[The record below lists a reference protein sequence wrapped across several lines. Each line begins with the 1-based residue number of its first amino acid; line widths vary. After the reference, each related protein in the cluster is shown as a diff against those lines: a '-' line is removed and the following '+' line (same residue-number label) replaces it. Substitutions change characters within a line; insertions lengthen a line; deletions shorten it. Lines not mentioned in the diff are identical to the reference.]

1 SVRRQREM
9 DPGPS
14 NESPE
19 EADKTGSRLVWW
31 ALTVAVA
38 SRLFIFAIAVLARS
52 TLAIHRPRNALLTPS
67 SGLYHG
73 VLGRLLNG
81 WTNGDAAWFL
91 TIAQH
96 GYQQRFS
103 QAFFPLYPLLIHL
116 LGGGG
121 RGATVA
127 GIALSLICFLAAALL
142 LYHLTVRLLG
152 ARTALWTIVFLA
164 LAPTS
169 FFFQAIYSESLFLV
183 LTVALF
189 FFAERR
195 QWLLAG
201 LAGLFATLTRSTG
214 VILAVPLLLFALA
227 AADWQW
233 RRARAGLLAVLL
245 VPAGLLIYM
254 AYLWRTAGNPLLFE
268 RAQQHWHRSF
278 TAPYVTL
285 WRGFREGYRGVIHV
299 VTHDSFAHLT
309 ASLWQTNLATVN
321 LANFLTLIVVGA
333 LIVLVWRRLSA
344 AYTVYALLALLF
356 ALVSP
361 ARGQSLMSLPR
372 LALVIFPLYMALAAA
387 TVRRPV
393 LRVLI
398 VGVFLI
404 GLTWLTSR
412 FVVFTWVA

>member
-1 SVRRQREM
+1 MNSR
-9 DPGPS
+9 PS
-14 NESPE
+14 NENPN
-19 EADKTGSRLVWW
+19 EAGEPDRPLVWW
-31 ALTVAVA
+31 ALAIAVA
-38 SRLFIFAIAVLARS
+38 SRLFVFAFAVLARS
-52 TLAIHRPRNALLTPS
+52 TLTIHRPRNALLTPS
-67 SGLYHG
+67 SDLYHG
-73 VLGRLLNG
+73 VLSRLLNG
-81 WTNGDAAWFL
+81 WANGDAAWYL
-91 TIAQH
+91 AIAQH
-96 GYQQRFS
+96 GYQQHFS

-116 LGGGG
+116 LGGSG

-142 LYHLTVRLLG
+142 LYRLTARLLG

-169 FFFQAIYSESLFLV
+169 FFFQTIYSESLFL
-183 LTVALF
+183 LFAVALF

-201 LAGLFATLTRSTG
+201 LAGLLATLTRSTG
-214 VILAVPLLLFALA
+214 VILAIPLLLFALA

-233 RRARAGLLAVLL
+233 HRAWAGLLAVPL

-254 AYLWRTAGNPLLFE
+254 AYLWRSTGNPLLFE

-285 WRGFREGYRGVIHV
+285 WRGCREGYRGVVHV

-309 ASLWQTNLATVN
+309 TSLWQTNLATVN
-321 LANFLTLIVVGA
+321 LANFVTLLVVGA

-344 AYTVYALLALLF
+344 PYTAYALLALLF
-356 ALVSP
+356 ALMSP
-361 ARGQSLMSLPR
+361 ARGESLMSLPR

-387 TVRRPV
+387 TARRPG
-393 LRVLI
+393 LRAVI

-404 GLTWLTSR
+404 GLVWLTSR
-412 FVVFTWVA
+412 FVIFTWVA

>member
-1 SVRRQREM
+1 MNSR
-9 DPGPS
+9 PS
-14 NESPE
+14 NESPDA
-19 EADKTGSRLVWW
+19 ADRPDRRLVWW
-31 ALTVAVA
+31 ALAIAVA
-38 SRLFIFAIAVLARS
+38 SRLFVFAFAVLARS
-52 TLAIHRPRNALLTPS
+52 TLAIHRPSNALHTPAS
-67 SGLYHG
+67 DLYHG

-81 WTNGDAAWFL
+81 WANGDAAWYL
-91 TIAQH
+91 TIAEH

-116 LGGGG
+116 LGGSG

-127 GIALSLICFLAAALL
+127 GIALSLICFLVAALL
-142 LYHLTVRLLG
+142 LYRLTARLLG

-169 FFFQAIYSESLFLV
+169 FFFQAIYSESLFLL

-189 FFAERR
+189 FFAERQ

-201 LAGLFATLTRSTG
+201 LAGLLATLTRSTG
-214 VILAVPLLLFALA
+214 VLLALPLLLFALA

-233 RRARAGLLAVLL
+233 RRARTGLLAVLL

-268 RAQQHWHRSF
+268 QAQQHWHRSF

-285 WRGFREGYRGVIHV
+285 WRGFREGYRGVVHV
-299 VTHDSFAHLT
+299 VTHDSFAHLS
-309 ASLWQTNLATVN
+309 ASLRQTNLATVN
-321 LANFLTLIVVGA
+321 LANFVTLLVIGA
-333 LIVLVWRRLSA
+333 LIILVWRRLSA
-344 AYTVYALLALLF
+344 PYTAYALLALLF

-372 LALVIFPLYMALAAA
+372 LALVIFPLYMALAAS
-387 TVRRPV
+387 TVRRPL

-398 VGVFLI
+398 VGVSLI
-404 GLTWLTSR
+404 GLAWLTSR